1 MPQIQKG
8 KLANGRD
15 KLSKCKTAE
24 DNAESVVCSLRYLVF
39 VFITV

>member
-15 KLSKCKTAE
+15 KLSKFMTA
-24 DNAESVVCSLRYLVF
+24 LWR
-39 VFITV
+39 